1 MEMLLLVTRKK
12 HPIPCKVLI
21 QKCMIEYERLYPI
34 IALLGVSID
43 LFTIAKYSFV
53 LMWLEFPNF
62 KF

>member
-21 QKCMIEYERLYPI
+21 QKCMIEYERLYSI

-53 LMWLEFPNF
+53 LM
-62 KF
+62 